1 MRRICVT
8 GANGF
13 IGRHTIR
20 KLIEAGHKVIGI
32 DRNLPNRQGAGFG
45 KYKPFRADIRDAATL
60 AGIFQQEQPEAVLHL
75 AANSSLQ
82 HSISWPVEDA
92 DHNVMGTLRLLGVA
106 RTYDVKRFV
115 FASTSAVYGPQD
127 SGMYSEDDLVQPQVP
142 YGVSKAAGEM
152 YVRSSGLSYAILR
165 YGNVYGPKQKPLG
178 ENILIA
184 RALAHMKDGEPFSI
198 NGDGEQ
204 TRDWI
209 YVEDVVDANLAALFS
224 SADGTF
230 NVSTGV
236 GISVNE
242 VIDRLRAIVG
252 FHEVIEHN
260 PPSKGELRNVILKSR
275 LAREKLGWRSVIP
288 LEIGLRATAEAWK

>member
-1 MRRICVT
+1 MKICVT
-8 GANGF
+8 GSAGF
-13 IGRHTIR
+13 IGRATVDALLA
-20 KLIEAGHKVIGI
+20 KGHSVLAI
-32 DRNLPNRQGAGFG
+32 DRHEQPGLSGDGVL
-45 KYKPFRADIRDAATL
+45 RAKMDIMDERFVRDL
-60 AGIFQQEQPEAVLHL
+60 FDQERPEAVIHL
-75 AANSSLQ
+75 AANASLQ
-82 HSISWPVEDA
+82 RSLTDTVYDAMQNVIGTVSI
-92 DHNVMGTLRLLGVA
+92 LGAAQHV
-106 RTYDVKRFV
+106 DCKRFV
-115 FASTSAVYGPQD
+115 FASTSAVYGPKE
-127 SGMYSEDDLVQPQVP
+127 SGTYSEGDLVRPQVP

>member
-1 MRRICVT
+1 MKICVT
-8 GANGF
+8 GSEGF
-13 IGRHTIR
+13 IGKHTV
-20 KLIEAGHKVIGI
+20 KLLEAKGHEVIGVDWNWASI
-32 DRNLPNRQGAGFG
+32 SMSYDV
-45 KYKPFRADIRDAATL
+45 KDAAFMRL
-60 AGIFQQEQPEAVLHL
+60 LFKRERPDAILHL
-75 AANSSLQ
+75 AANASLQ
-82 HSISWPVEDA
+82 KSITDPFYDVYN
-92 DHNVMGTLRLLGVA
+92 NVIGTLTVVGLA
-106 RTYDVKRFV
+106 QQYKCRFV
-115 FASTSAVYGPQD
+115 FASTSAVYGPKE
-127 SGMYSEDDLVQPQVP
+127 SGVYSEDDLVRPQVP

-184 RALAHMKDGEPFSI
+184 RALAHMKDGEPFRI

-209 YVEDVVDANLAALFS
+209 YVEDVVDANVAALLS

-230 NVSTGV
+230 NISTGI

-242 VIDRLRAIVG
+242 VIERLRAIVG

-275 LAREKLGWRSVIP
+275 LAREKLDWRSVIP

>member
-1 MRRICVT
+1 MKICVT
-8 GANGF
+8 GSAGF
-13 IGRHTIR
+13 IGRATVDALLA
-20 KLIEAGHKVIGI
+20 KGHSVLAI
-32 DRNLPNRQGAGFG
+32 DRHEQPGLSGDGVL
-45 KYKPFRADIRDAATL
+45 RAKMDIMDERFVRDL
-60 AGIFQQEQPEAVLHL
+60 FDQERPEAVIHL
-75 AANSSLQ
+75 AANASLQ
-82 HSISWPVEDA
+82 RSLTDTVYDAMQNVIGTVSILSAAQHIDC
-92 DHNVMGTLRLLGVA
+92 
-106 RTYDVKRFV
+106 KRFV

-184 RALAHMKDGEPFSI
+184 RTLAHMKDGEPFSI

-209 YVEDVVDANLAALFS
+209 YVEDVVDANLAALLS

-230 NVSTGV
+230 NISTGI

-242 VIDRLRAIVG
+242 VVERLRIIVG
-252 FHEVIEHN
+252 SHEVIEHN